1 MEPITL
7 SSRFQQAIETVEQL
21 PPDDQAMLIEII
33 RQRLVDQRGAKMAEE
48 IAETRLAY
56 QQGKVRRGTV
66 ADLIDFCSDTAG

>member
-1 MEPITL
+1 MEQVTL

-33 RQRLVDQRGAKMAEE
+33 RQRLVDQRRAKMAEE

-56 QQGKVRRGTV
+56 QQGKVRRGNV
-66 ADLIDFCSDTAG
+66 ADLMKELAE

>member
-1 MEPITL
+1 MEQVTL

-33 RQRLVDQRGAKMAEE
+33 RQRLVDQRLAKMAEE